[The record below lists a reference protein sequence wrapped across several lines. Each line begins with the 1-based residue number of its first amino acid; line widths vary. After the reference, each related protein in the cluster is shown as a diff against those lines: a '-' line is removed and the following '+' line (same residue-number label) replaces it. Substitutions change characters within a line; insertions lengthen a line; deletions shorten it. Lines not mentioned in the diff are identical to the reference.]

1 MAKKLRLLAIENGDI
16 EIISAA
22 CQDGLF
28 LAKDAQFLPKSRRF
42 TIAFNRFAWEDDAKG
57 AGKRVPCVISFE
69 SILGVKAKGIN
80 PKSEVPL
87 SILNIEFTPDNEP
100 PSGKIKIAL
109 ANDYE
114 ILLEAECIDI
124 ALADIGEARDA
135 LKRPD
140 HGA

>member
-42 TIAFNRFAWEDDAKG
+42 TIAFNRYVWESETKG
-57 AGKRVPCVISFE
+57 SGQRVPCVISFE
-69 SILGVKAKGIN
+69 SVLGVKAKGIN
-80 PKSEVPL
+80 PKSEIPL
-87 SILNIEFTPDNEP
+87 SILNISFLPDNEP

-135 LKRPD
+135 IKRPD